1 MIKAFNKLGIE
12 GNFLKL
18 IKVIYKISTGNLVFN
33 GKRLNDSLLR
43 SGTRQK
49 CLLCHFYATF

>member
-18 IKVIYKISTGNLVFN
+18 IKIVYKISTTNLALNV
-33 GKRLNDSLLR
+33 KRLNDSLLR
-43 SGTRQK
+43 
-49 CLLCHFYATF
+49 

>member
-18 IKVIYKISTGNLVFN
+18 IKVIYKISTANLVFN

-49 CLLCHFYATF
+49 CLPCHF